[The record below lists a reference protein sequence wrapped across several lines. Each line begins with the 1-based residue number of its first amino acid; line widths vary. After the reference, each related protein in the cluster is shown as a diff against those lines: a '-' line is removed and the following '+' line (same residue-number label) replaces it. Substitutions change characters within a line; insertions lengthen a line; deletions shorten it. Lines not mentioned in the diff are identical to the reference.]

1 MLTLG
6 ELAHAI
12 GAVLEGG
19 DAKKAVRGAHNL
31 AEAGPD
37 ELAPLTDPRYAPMLA
52 KTRAGAVVLKRG
64 EHPAPPADTALLYAE
79 DAELAFLKA
88 LNALYPE
95 TRETPGVDARAGV
108 EPGAALGRGVYVGPF
123 AVVRA
128 GSRIG
133 EGSEIHAGAYVGRG
147 CVMGAHC
154 RIMPR
159 AVLYDGVELGDEC
172 IVHSGAVVGADG
184 FGYKFRG
191 GRHVKVPQVGT
202 VKLGHRVEIG
212 ANTCIDRAALGATLV
227 GEGSKIDNLVQVGHN
242 CKLGQHVIL
251 CGQAGVA
258 GSVNI
263 HDYAMLGANSGIAD
277 HLTIGMAAKV
287 GAKSGVTRDLEPK
300 EEVWGLPA
308 EERRAFWRMQAS
320 FRKLPELVKR
330 VRELEQRLEKE

>member
-1 MLTLG
+1 MTTLG
-6 ELAHAI
+6 QLAQAI

-19 DAKKAVRGAHNL
+19 DAKKILRGAHNL

-37 ELAPLTDPRYAPMLA
+37 EVAPLADPRYAPLLA
-52 KTRAGAVVLKRG
+52 HTRAAAVVLKRG
-64 EHPAPPADTALLYAE
+64 AHPAPPPGTALLYAE
-79 DAELAFLKA
+79 DPELAFLKA
-88 LNALYPE
+88 LSVLHPE
-95 TRETPGVDARAGV
+95 PCETPGVDTQARV
-108 EPGAALGRGVYVGPF
+108 EPGAVLGQNVYVGPF

-128 GSRIG
+128 KSQVGAG
-133 EGSEIHAGAYVGRG
+133 CEIHAGAYVGRG
-147 CVMGAHC
+147 CVLGVRC

-159 AVLYDGVELGDEC
+159 AVLYDGLELGDEC
-172 IVHSGAVVGADG
+172 IVHAGAVLGADG
-184 FGYKFRG
+184 FGYKFRD

-212 ANTCIDRAALGATLV
+212 ANTCIDRATLGATTV

-277 HLTIGMAAKV
+277 HLTIGSAAKV
-287 GAKSGVTRDLEPK
+287 GAKSGVTRDLDPK
-300 EEVWGLPA
+300 EEVWGVPA

-320 FRKLPELVKR
+320 FRKLPELMKR
-330 VRELEQRLEKE
+330 VRQLEQQLEKE